1 MKTVHEEFVGFID
14 AFTNGNLV
22 INHALM
28 SGVYHKLVACGE
40 IDSNENKGLD
50 TYLSNEIPAK
60 SIVGFSRLGKAMKCL
75 SEYMDEKQ
83 IPKGKIFNIYY
94 DCWVTVPE
102 MMKDCGSDKAEQQS
116 APNHTA
122 DTKKGITTVNQLK
135 KMMEDL
141 IADGK
146 GDYQV
151 DLCIFMDSS
160 VGHVDT
166 WDSEI
171 KINDIDE
178 DDEIVTLSGDAI

>member
-1 MKTVHEEFVGFID
+1 
-14 AFTNGNLV
+14 
-22 INHALM
+22 
-28 SGVYHKLVACGE
+28 
-40 IDSNENKGLD
+40 
-50 TYLSNEIPAK
+50 
-60 SIVGFSRLGKAMKCL
+60 
-75 SEYMDEKQ
+75 
-83 IPKGKIFNIYY
+83 
-94 DCWVTVPE
+94 
-102 MMKDCGSDKAEQQS
+102 MKDT
-116 APNHTA
+116 NV
-122 DTKKGITTVNQLK
+122 TTVNQLK

-178 DDEIVTLSGDAI
+178 NDEIVTLSGDAI